1 MHCAQVLFTLLLF
14 HVPVFVLSHVGT
26 CPRGARCGAVPCSP
40 LSKGTREWISE
51 HLLPSAFCTEGYR
64 RQKGAPWKFGPQQE
78 QERDSVRRQRIVR
91 IANA

>member
-51 HLLPSAFCTEGYR
+51 HLLPSVPKGTGGR
-64 RQKGAPWKFGPQQE
+64 RVRLGNLALNKS
-78 QERDSVRRQRIVR
+78 RSVTQC
-91 IANA
+91 AGNALCA